1 MVFGVRC
8 DDGDVIRGGYDVI
21 HDGGGDDLFHDGD
34 DLFHGGDDL
43 FHGGGLG
50 KKERGG
56 EMERGE

>member
-21 HDGGGDDLFHDGD
+21 HDGGGDDLFH
-34 DLFHGGDDL
+34 
-43 FHGGGLG
+43 GGGLG